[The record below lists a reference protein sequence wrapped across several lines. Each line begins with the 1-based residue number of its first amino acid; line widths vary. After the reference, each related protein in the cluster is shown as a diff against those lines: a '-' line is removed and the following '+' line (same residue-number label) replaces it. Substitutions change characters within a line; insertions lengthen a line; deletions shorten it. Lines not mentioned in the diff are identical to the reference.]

1 MRRLLKTLAR
11 LDTAAAGLAVGVDRG
26 PSGGHPEPF
35 SVTFQQGLAITIGF
49 QPTSHLRV
57 GHALVAFAFG
67 EFLKVRFEIG
77 QKKDY
82 EGEAKC
88 SQHNHPKALQNKGTH

>member
-26 PSGGHPEPF
+26 PSGSHPEPF
-35 SVTFQQGLAITIGF
+35 AIAFQQGLAIAIGL
-49 QPTSHLRV
+49 QPTGHLRV

-67 EFLKVRFEIG
+67 EFFKIGFEIG
-77 QKKDY
+77 QKKDHK
-82 EGEAKC
+82 GEAQC
-88 SQHNHPKALQNKGTH
+88 G